1 MTAIVGLVLFHDWWC
16 LGGRLF
22 HTNYSDSPS
31 LSCTPQLDFYSF
43 QRFSNRSTGKP
54 LYRDHQRL
62 MFYITYLRI
71 LASSPRKF
79 EGKIEFTFT
88 PRLID
93 MVRYGRLNILG
104 CQAVP
109 LSQAGTH
116 QCGWLIWVIKS
127 RCDD

>member
-1 MTAIVGLVLFHDWWC
+1 MT
-16 LGGRLF
+16 GGVWEEGYFTLITRTLLLSATH
-22 HTNYSDSPS
+22 HTKYE
-31 LSCTPQLDFYSF
+31 LDFYSF

-62 MFYITYLRI
+62 MFYITDLRI
-71 LASSPRKF
+71 LVSSPRKF